1 MRPQRVLV
9 VDDHPVVR
17 DGLRL
22 VLDGQPASTVVGCAS
37 DGAQAVELAA
47 QLDPDVIVMDLHMPG
62 MGGVEAVA
70 RIRAEVP
77 GAAVLVLTM
86 YEDDAH
92 LLAALRAGA
101 RGYLLKGAGPE
112 EIRAAVAAVAR
123 REAVLGPRMAD
134 RLLAHLARQ
143 GLASQGQAQARGA
156 AASPFP
162 HLTAREL
169 QVLELIATGLDNRQ
183 ITERLVLSPKT
194 VRNHVSTVLAKLPAR
209 DRSQAIV
216 LGREAGLGVTR
227 MRGTTSP

>member
-1 MRPQRVLV
+1 MRSQRVLV

-17 DGLRL
+17 DGLCM
-22 VLDGQPASTVVGCAS
+22 VLDGQSASTVVGCAS

-47 QLDPDVIVMDLHMPG
+47 ELDPDVVVMDLHMPG
-62 MGGVEAVA
+62 TGGVEATA

-77 GAAVLVLTM
+77 GAAVVVLTM

-123 REAVLGPRMAD
+123 GEAVLGPLMAD
-134 RLLAHLARQ
+134 RLLAHLADQ
-143 GLASQGQAQARGA
+143 GHAPAGGST

-162 HLTAREL
+162 HLTPRER
-169 QVLELIATGLDNRQ
+169 QVLELVATGLSNRQ

-194 VRNHVSTVLAKLPAR
+194 VRNHISAVLAKLPAR
-209 DRSQAIV
+209 DRAQAIV

-227 MRGTTSP
+227 RSSA